1 MLGAALGPFLP
12 SIEHLRL
19 LLAHNDADGLLK
31 IIPRLTLPALMSHSS
46 QDKQGRTLL
55 HLLTT
60 PKQLL
65 WDIDAAQYYSG
76 WRLWIIPR
84 LTMPALMSHSSQD
97 KQGRTLLHL
106 LTTPKQLL
114 RDIDAA
120 QYYNFA
126 LLASKANQPSLSSA
140 LHTAIRHAR
149 DWQQG
154 HLYLELLLGPAP
166 LAMLLQRTQASYQ
179 PLHCAARCSDPQA
192 ADLVLQRIL
201 ARLREAHLPASR
213 AEVVLWDPCPAQ
225 ASQVLLQA
233 AARHSLPGPLPPDSR
248 RGQVHCSHTYSLLV
262 EHQASS
268 QAVGCIDGA
277 VLAPSNQQ

>member
-1 MLGAALGPFLP
+1 MLGPALGPFLP

-19 LLAHNDADGLLK
+19 LLAHDDADSLLK

-65 WDIDAAQYYSG
+65 QDIDAAQYYSYPG
-76 WRLWIIPR
+76 TCGGVSDGGVRL
-84 LTMPALMSHSSQD
+84 ALLQ
-97 KQGRTLLHL
+97 QLRNHL
-106 LTTPKQLL
+106 GDP
-114 RDIDAA
+114 D
-120 QYYNFA
+120 FA

-166 LAMLLQRTQASYQ
+166 LALLLQRTQASYQ

-201 ARLREAHLPASR
+201 ARLQEAHLPASR
-213 AEVVLWDPCPAQ
+213 AQVVLWDHDDPFYRGSQ

-262 EHQASS
+262 EHQARS
-268 QAVGCIDGA
+268 QVAHIM
-277 VLAPSNQQ
+277 APPQ